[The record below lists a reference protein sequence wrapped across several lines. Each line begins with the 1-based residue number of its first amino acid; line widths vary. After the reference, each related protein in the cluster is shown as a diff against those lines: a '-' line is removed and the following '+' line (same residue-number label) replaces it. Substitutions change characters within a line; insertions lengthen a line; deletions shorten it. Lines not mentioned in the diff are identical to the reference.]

1 MRQRRTMRN
10 RRSMLKLLGLAAVG
24 ATAGVITGRVID
36 VADQDRAGAGV
47 DGANGNGGNGGAGLV
62 VVQRDPDVADGTGR
76 AARPRSAPGDHRP
89 G

>member
-1 MRQRRTMRN
+1 MRQRRTIRN

-47 DGANGNGGNGGAGLV
+47 DGANGNGGNRG
-62 VVQRDPDVADGTGR
+62 
-76 AARPRSAPGDHRP
+76 APGSSSSSATPTSRTAP
-89 G
+89 GAPPNTSFQRR